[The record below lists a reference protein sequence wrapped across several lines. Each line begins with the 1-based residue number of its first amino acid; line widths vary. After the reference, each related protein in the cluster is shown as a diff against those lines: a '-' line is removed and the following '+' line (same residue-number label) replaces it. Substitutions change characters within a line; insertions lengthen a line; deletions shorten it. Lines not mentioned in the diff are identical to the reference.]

1 LVFKINTKNTLGNL
15 NFKKDLKMKISQLI
29 ATIFAVSTLAFT
41 ASSFAA
47 DPATVNGKPIKQSW
61 VDYIMKDAQSR
72 GQKGEGLKNAVINE
86 LVGSEL
92 AYQEAVKQGIDK
104 NQDLIIAEE
113 IGHKKLIVNA
123 FLADFMKKNPVTDA
137 DKKAAYEQYKK
148 ELGDKEYNARHILVK
163 TEAEANDIAAAV
175 KKGGDFAKL
184 AKEKSLDPGSKE
196 KGGDLGWFS
205 PAGMVKPF
213 SDAVTS
219 LKKGEVSAPV
229 QTQFG
234 WHIIKLSDSRATQVP
249 SYDKVKDGLE
259 RTLQQRKL
267 EKMML
272 GLKEKAK
279 IEVPGVT
286 K

>member
-1 LVFKINTKNTLGNL
+1 
-15 NFKKDLKMKISQLI
+15 MKIKQILI
-29 ATIFAVSTLAFT
+29 AISAFSALAFT
-41 ASSFAA
+41 PALYAA
-47 DPATVNGKPIKQSW
+47 DAAATVNGKPIKQAW
-61 VDYIMKDAQSR
+61 VDYIVKDAQAR
-72 GQKGEGLKNAVINE
+72 GQKSDGLKNAVINE

-92 AYQEAVKQGIDK
+92 AYQEAVKQGVDK
-104 NQDLIIAEE
+104 NTDLQIAAE
-113 IGHKKLIVNA
+113 IGQRKLVVNA
-123 FLADFMKKNPVTDA
+123 FLADFMRKNPVTDA

-163 TEAEANDIAAAV
+163 TEAEANDILAQI
-175 KKGGDFAKL
+175 KKGSDFAKL
-184 AKEKSLDPGSKE
+184 AKEKTLDPGSKE

-213 SDAVTS
+213 SDAVTT
-219 LKKGEVSAPV
+219 LKKGEVTAAPV

-234 WHIIKLSDSRATQVP
+234 WHIIKLNDSRATQVP

-267 EKMML
+267 EKLML

-279 IEVPGVT
+279 IDVPGVT
-286 K
+286 SAK